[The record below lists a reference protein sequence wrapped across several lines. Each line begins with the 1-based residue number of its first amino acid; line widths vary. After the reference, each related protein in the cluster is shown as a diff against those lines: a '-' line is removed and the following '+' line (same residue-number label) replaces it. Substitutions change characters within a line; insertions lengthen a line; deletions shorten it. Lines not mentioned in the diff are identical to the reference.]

1 MILNGF
7 TNMRASLRLA
17 RALPNLAKEWEQKIH
32 PIRKPIAMTLA
43 AIAMALAGIGNGPA
57 NAENSDVSSRRASER
72 TDFTNDEIKDG
83 FFKIA
88 FNAEL
93 QLGAQVERV
102 RKFDEPVRI
111 FVVSKGVPDRRPEIA
126 AIVEDIRARVNHLDV
141 AITNDRQAANFTV
154 TLVDERDLTHTIR
167 SRYGSDKATRIQQS
181 LDPQCLSGIGKDK
194 RYRIRRAEVILPVD
208 AGEFTFYDC
217 AYEEMLQ
224 ALGAIND
231 DRSVPWTMFN
241 DDVQMGF
248 FDVYDQ
254 YLLNILYD
262 PRIRPGMTKEQA
274 NAILTDVLP
283 TARAWVNNANLPRH
297 TEGRNGPGANP
308 APAVTAALPSMNAPT
323 SRRTR
328 AN

>member
-1 MILNGF
+1 MLVRPSLAGGTLGLPMPLPILVGEF
-7 TNMRASLRLA
+7 AERTR
-17 RALPNLAKEWEQKIH
+17 
-32 PIRKPIAMTLA
+32 PIRKPLALA
-43 AIAMALAGIGNGPA
+43 ATALMLALIGCGPA
-57 NAENSDVSSRRASER
+57 KAKNPDISNRRAAER
-72 TDFTNDEIKDG
+72 VNFTDDEIKDG

-93 QLGAQVERV
+93 QLGAPTERV

-111 FVVSKGVPDRRPEIA
+111 FVVSNAVPDRRSEIA
-126 AIVEDIRARVNHLDV
+126 TVVDDIRARVNHLDV
-141 AITNDRQAANFTV
+141 AITHDRRAANFTV
-154 TLVDERDLTHTIR
+154 TLLAGRDLRRTIR
-167 SRYGSDKATRIQQS
+167 ARYGNGNAKRIEQS
-181 LDPQCLSGIGKDK
+181 LAPQCLSGIGKDE
-194 RYRIRRAEVILPVD
+194 RFRIRRAEVILPVD

-262 PRIRPGMTKEQA
+262 PRLHPGMTRDEVDA
-274 NAILTDVLP
+274 VLPDVLP
-283 TARAWVNNANLPRH
+283 TARAWVTNANLPRH
-297 TEGRNGPGANP
+297 TDGHGESGAQP
-308 APAVTAALPSMNAPT
+308 APAGHAELLRSINPQT
-323 SRRTR
+323 SRGAS

>member
-1 MILNGF
+1 MVFHKL
-7 TNMRASLRLA
+7 TDLLVS
-17 RALPNLAKEWEQKIH
+17 
-32 PIRKPIAMTLA
+32 LA
-43 AIAMALAGIGNGPA
+43 AIAFAFAALGNGPA
-57 NAENSDVSSRRASER
+57 NAENPDISSRRAAAR
-72 TDFTNDEIKDG
+72 TDFTNEEIRDG

-93 QLGAQVERV
+93 QIGAPAERV

-126 AIVEDIRARVNHLDV
+126 AIVDDIRARVNHLDV
-141 AITNDRQAANFTV
+141 AITNDRRAANFTV
-154 TLVDERDLTHTIR
+154 TLIGERDLGQTIR
-167 SRYGSDKATRIQQS
+167 SHYGNGNAKKIQQS

-217 AYEEMLQ
+217 AYEELLQ

-231 DRSVPWTMFN
+231 DSSVPWTMFN

-262 PRIRPGMTKEQA
+262 PRVRAGMTKKEVDG
-274 NAILTDVLP
+274 LLPDVLA
-283 TARAWVNNANLPRH
+283 TARAWVTHANLPRNVD
-297 TEGRNGPGANP
+297 GRDRSDASSTQTK
-308 APAVTAALPSMNAPT
+308 TAACCGQ
-323 SRRTR
+323 
-328 AN
+328 